1 MFIRTSFVSLGLIT
15 LLVAVPA
22 WADSKS
28 DTGDKVGG
36 AARSAAKDTGDAWV
50 TAKAKIALY
59 ADSRVSGTS
68 VTVDT
73 KRGVVTLRGKV
84 DSAEAKAAADESVKA
99 VEGVKEIKNQLQI
112 VAPARR
118 EMVDAKDDY
127 IKDRVEKMISKDS
140 HLKEAKIDVRS
151 DSGVVMLTGKAP
163 DWMASARASEL
174 ARKVDGVKS
183 VKNSLEIQK

>member
-1 MFIRTSFVSLGLIT
+1 MRNTNT
-15 LLVAVPA
+15 LLLGAMTGLLLSAPA
-22 WADSKS
+22 WADTDGETKA
-28 DTGDKVGG
+28 KVDS
-36 AARSAAKDTGDAWV
+36 AARSIAKDSGDAWI

-84 DSAEAKAAADESVKA
+84 DSNEAKAAADESIKA
-99 VEGVKEIKNQLQI
+99 VEGVKEIKNQLQ
-112 VAPARR
+112 VVSQAKRDV
-118 EMVDAKDDY
+118 VDAKDDY
-127 IKDRVEKMISKDS
+127 IKDHVGKMLSKDS
-140 HLKEAKIDVRS
+140 QLKSAKVDVRS
-151 DSGVVMLTGKAP
+151 DGGVVTLTGSAP

-174 ARKVDGVKS
+174 ARRVDGVKS